1 MKEKIIKVIFSSI
14 DEVNQHINSNQKIAK
29 DLDTVLMGENSSLDS
44 LDLINIITTVEEN
57 IEDYFNTNITLADEA
72 SISRDKAPF
81 ESVRALAEYIEELLE
96 RKKDDA

>member
-96 RKKDDA
+96 RKEDDT

>member
-57 IEDYFNTNITLADEA
+57 IEDYFNKNITLADEA

-96 RKKDDA
+96 RKEDDT

>member
-72 SISRDKAPF
+72 SMSRDKAPF

-96 RKKDDA
+96 RK